1 MNKPFAQETQEIA
14 QAANLLA
21 HPAAG
26 AMALSAMG
34 LGIASQAVGSWAGA
48 MMVAA
53 EASQR
58 FWAPFMVFA
67 ETPAAT
73 EEPAAAS
80 KPVAR
85 VTKEA
90 SDNVVP
96 IGKIMREKSGENRTV
111 HPETETVAPT
121 AADDLKVISGIGP
134 KMEHVLNGLG
144 VRSYEQ
150 IASWGDK
157 DIAGIEDAL
166 GFKGRVGRDDWVGQ
180 AAALS
185 RQSRTVSGS
194 EG

>member
-58 FWAPFMVFA
+58 FWAPFMVVA
-67 ETPAAT
+67 ETTAAT
-73 EEPAAAS
+73 EDLAAAS

-85 VTKEA
+85 VTQEA

-96 IGKIMREKSGENRTV
+96 IGKVRREKSVESRSV
-111 HPETETVAPT
+111 RPETEAVAPT

-134 KMEHVLNGLG
+134 KMEQMLNGLG

-180 AAALS
+180 AVALS

>member
-34 LGIASQAVGSWAGA
+34 LGIGRQAVGSWAGA

-58 FWAPFMVFA
+58 FWAPFMVVA
-67 ETPAAT
+67 ETTAAT
-73 EEPAAAS
+73 EDLAAAS

-85 VTKEA
+85 VTQEA

-96 IGKIMREKSGENRTV
+96 IGKVRREKSVESRSV
-111 HPETETVAPT
+111 RPETETVAPT

-134 KMEHVLNGLG
+134 KMEQMLNGLG

>member
-1 MNKPFAQETQEIA
+1 MNKPLAQETQEIA

-67 ETPAAT
+67 ETPD
-73 EEPAAAS
+73 EPAAS

-85 VTKEA
+85 VTQEA

-96 IGKIMREKSGENRTV
+96 IGKVRREKSVESRSV
-111 HPETETVAPT
+111 RPETEAVAPT

-144 VRSYEQ
+144 VRSYEK